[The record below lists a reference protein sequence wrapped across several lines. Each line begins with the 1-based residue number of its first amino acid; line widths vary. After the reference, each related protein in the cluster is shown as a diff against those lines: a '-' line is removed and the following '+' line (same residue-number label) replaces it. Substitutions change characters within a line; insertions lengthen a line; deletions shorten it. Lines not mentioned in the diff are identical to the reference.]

1 MYVQLFN
8 VHVRWLYSFIGF
20 SAKCWAM
27 ERILLRLL
35 WLLEQLW
42 WWRLYKKWF
51 ASIERV
57 ISLWAFFSQLFYIDN
72 YSLFLL
78 CYFCLVECFNWIWT
92 EMLEIK
98 FWHIH
103 SSYLKIFY
111 SASAVNLSPLVF
123 HYITFELFN
132 GMGSK
137 NPSHWVRLPPPPCFK
152 VRLGPGFTI
161 LHCFWSVI
169 D

>member
-57 ISLWAFFSQLFYIDN
+57 ISLWAFCSQLFYIDN

-98 FWHIH
+98 FWHIQ
-103 SSYLKIFY
+103 SSYLEIFY
-111 SASAVNLSPLVF
+111 STVPTFNFSPFDILCFIISIWAFQFLIPPSWNFHRSLFAKRINFYNL
-123 HYITFELFN
+123 
-132 GMGSK
+132 
-137 NPSHWVRLPPPPCFK
+137 
-152 VRLGPGFTI
+152 
-161 LHCFWSVI
+161 
-169 D
+169 